1 MRNELG
7 DAKQCGL
14 RVSGRVRLRD
24 WISDFSQVS
33 LLIICCTE
41 IVLLVR
47 SRLKQLGWL
56 HEGGGVWCVVAIEV
70 TLSYDHASLLL
81 IAVFL
86 KWEFFMALK
95 REMKQEI
102 KNLRFF
108 PPSFPPVL
116 FIHSWCLQTVVVPRF
131 YSPRT
136 QVTGIHIFNSFKWSE
151 NWFFFCWEL
160 SHIFWKWNG
169 LFSQLDGNM
178 TVILWKKIINASNF
192 QTFQK

>member
-41 IVLLVR
+41 IVWLVR

-56 HEGGGVWCVVAIEV
+56 HEGGGVWCVGAIEV

-86 KWEFFMALK
+86 KWEFLWPWNVKWSRKLK
-95 REMKQEI
+95 TYV
-102 KNLRFF
+102 FF
-108 PPSFPPVL
+108 PSFPPVL
-116 FIHSWCLQTVVVPRF
+116 FIHNWCLQTVVVPRF
-131 YSPRT
+131 YSPHT

-151 NWFFFCWEL
+151 NWFFFCRE
-160 SHIFWKWNG
+160 SHLLKMKWALLTAG
-169 LFSQLDGNM
+169 
-178 TVILWKKIINASNF
+178 W
-192 QTFQK
+192 

>member
-1 MRNELG
+1 MWVKSFWQSETERLNIWFFSGFSFDNLLHRNCLACQISTEAIRLTAWGRRGLVCCCYWSNFELWS
-7 DAKQCGL
+7 C
-14 RVSGRVRLRD
+14 
-24 WISDFSQVS
+24 
-33 LLIICCTE
+33 LI
-41 IVLLVR
+41 
-47 SRLKQLGWL
+47 
-56 HEGGGVWCVVAIEV
+56 VAYCSFFWNEN
-70 TLSYDHASLLL
+70 
-81 IAVFL
+81 
-86 KWEFFMALK
+86 FFMALK

-151 NWFFFCWEL
+151 NWFFFCREL

>member
-108 PPSFPPVL
+108 PPLLPSCPIHPQLMPSNSSSSSFL
-116 FIHSWCLQTVVVPRF
+116 FSMHSGDR
-131 YSPRT
+131 Y
-136 QVTGIHIFNSFKWSE
+136 
-151 NWFFFCWEL
+151 
-160 SHIFWKWNG
+160 SHIWF
-169 LFSQLDGNM
+169 
-178 TVILWKKIINASNF
+178 I
-192 QTFQK
+192 